1 MSAPE
6 APALGSEAAAGN
18 PGALFWGQFRRELT
32 AAQRSAQEALN
43 PLVFLFLAVTLFALG
58 VGVEPGVLG
67 GYAPGIVWVLV
78 LLSNLL
84 ALESLFR
91 RDHDDGTLEQLVLLA
106 RPQFL
111 ALLAKVAAQWC
122 VSGLPMAVLA
132 PLAALLLHVPAHA
145 VPVIMLT
152 LLVGS
157 PALTLF
163 GAVGAA
169 LTVGLR
175 RGGVLLALLT
185 LPLYVPTLI
194 FGAGAASLA
203 VAGADVSAQ
212 IYMLMAISML
222 SVTVA
227 PFAVQAALRI
237 SLEQ

>member
-1 MSAPE
+1 LS
-6 APALGSEAAAGN
+6 G
-18 PGALFWGQFRRELT
+18 PGGLFWGQFRRELT
-32 AAQRSAQEALN
+32 AAQRSLQEALN
-43 PLVFLFLAVTLFALG
+43 PLVFLFLAITLFALG
-58 VGVEPGVLG
+58 VGVEPEILG
-67 GYAPGIVWVLV
+67 RYAPGIVWVLV

-84 ALESLFR
+84 ALEGLFR
-91 RDHDDGTLEQLVLLA
+91 RDYDDGTLEQLVLLG

-111 ALLAKVAAQWC
+111 PVLAKVAAQWC
-122 VSGLPMAVLA
+122 VSGLAMAALA
-132 PLAALLLHVPAHA
+132 PLAALLLFLPAEA
-145 VPVIMLT
+145 VPMIMLT

-203 VAGADVSAQ
+203 IAGADVRPQ
-212 IYMLMAISML
+212 IFMLMAISML
-222 SVTVA
+222 SITIA

>member
-1 MSAPE
+1 VSAL
-6 APALGSEAAAGN
+6 PAIRDEAASRPA
-18 PGALFWGQFRRELT
+18 ALFWGQFRRELT
-32 AAQRSAQEALN
+32 AAQRSLQESLN

-58 VGVEPGVLG
+58 VGVEPEVLG

-78 LLSNLL
+78 LLANLL
-84 ALESLFR
+84 ALEGLFR
-91 RDHDDGTLEQLVLLA
+91 RDFEDGTLEQLVLLG

-111 ALLAKVAAQWC
+111 ALLAKAAAQWC
-122 VSGLPMAVLA
+122 VSGLAMAVLA
-132 PLAALLLHVPAHA
+132 PLAALLLYLPAHA
-145 VPVIMLT
+145 VPAIMLT
-152 LLVGS
+152 LLVGTPS
-157 PALTLF
+157 LTLL

-194 FGAGAASLA
+194 FGAGAATLA
-203 VAGADVSAQ
+203 IAGADIRAQ

-222 SVTVA
+222 SITVA
-227 PFAVQAALRI
+227 PFAMQAALRI

>member
-1 MSAPE
+1 LS
-6 APALGSEAAAGN
+6 G
-18 PGALFWGQFRRELT
+18 PGGLFWGQFRRELT
-32 AAQRSAQEALN
+32 AAQRSLQEALN
-43 PLVFLFLAVTLFALG
+43 PLVFLFLAITLFALG
-58 VGVEPGVLG
+58 VGVEPEILG
-67 GYAPGIVWVLV
+67 RYSPGIIWVLV

-84 ALESLFR
+84 ALEGLFR
-91 RDHDDGTLEQLVLLA
+91 RDYDDGTLEQLVLLG

-111 ALLAKVAAQWC
+111 PVLAKVAALWC
-122 VSGLPMAVLA
+122 VSGLAMAALA
-132 PLAALLLHVPAHA
+132 PLAALLLFLPVEA
-145 VPVIMLT
+145 VPMIMLT

-157 PALTLF
+157 PALTLL

-194 FGAGAASLA
+194 FGAGAATLA
-203 VAGADVSAQ
+203 IDGADVRAQ
-212 IYMLMAISML
+212 IFMLMAISML
-222 SVTVA
+222 SITVA